1 MIIKQ
6 YANSGV
12 DGASGYEFQKHCAL
26 YIFLEQYEEIKDK
39 KYFIC
44 LEHYEDFLFCYLT
57 RDELIEKI
65 ETYQA
70 KKSSKKWTMNNST
83 FKDIVKKILQVG
95 NDLKN
100 DQTLKTINYTHNL
113 HFSSNYEISLT
124 KKIQKKTIENIIN
137 ERNEIVKYND
147 LYKEIQDELLDLVD
161 VNTKNEIN
169 NLSFKYIDLNKTHQM
184 QERVLV
190 GMFNNIF
197 GEKVRNHKA
206 SVLTLLSLFRDVEN
220 TLNQKNIISLMD
232 KSKRVDSEQI
242 NRALNIITTKQK
254 AFEDWKEK
262 KNIYAPLLKISTM
275 ERNNFELH
283 FENAFDYLKDLKQ
296 TEHQKIFNFVR
307 KIDLSNCYTDEDS
320 LKLIIDDFKLTNSTQ
335 FDDLTV
341 KATIL
346 ASYIQIREGIE

>member
-1 MIIKQ
+1 MILKT

-57 RDELIEKI
+57 ENELIDKI

-70 KKSSKKWTMNNST
+70 KKSSKKWTMNNSD

-95 NDLKN
+95 IDLRN
-100 DQTLKTINYTHNL
+100 DQILKTTNYFHNL
-113 HFSSNYEISLT
+113 HFLSNCEISLT
-124 KKIQKKTIENIIN
+124 KTIRKKKIEDTIN
-137 ERNEIVKYND
+137 ERIKIVKYNNLKD
-147 LYKEIQDELLDLVD
+147 EIKNELLTLTDSS
-161 VNTKNEIN
+161 TQNEIKH
-169 NLSFKYIDLNKTHQM
+169 LFFKFIDIGKTYKN
-184 QERVLV
+184 QELLLI
-190 GMFNNIF
+190 GMFNDIF
-197 GEKVRNHKA
+197 GEKVKNHKA

-307 KIDLSNCYTDEDS
+307 KIDLTNCYTDEDS
-320 LKLIIDDFKLTNSTQ
+320 LKLIIDDFNLTNSTQ